1 MASDSVYH
9 KILGVCSDSSI
20 KEIKRAYHEK
30 ARKYHPDLK
39 KNRDAPESHLRM
51 IQLNEAYKRIVKAM
65 RSSDGSNSV
74 LPESDPLSEPAERR
88 RSTRRRE
95 PNGRRGSTGYSGF
108 MGHHGS
114 TGHHESTGRRESA
127 SFYDPAAGDE
137 VQRDKNHDPRGI
149 IPHKDPAYTY
159 YKRGYKIFT
168 RIHPGIWYW
177 AWDRTSPTA
186 MAAKVQEVI
195 DLLPLAYYYFNVVV
209 EEYPKSHWFL
219 DSKYK
224 IRKLERLAP
233 IYKKILRSYRYRCEK
248 KAGADSPQ

>member
-1 MASDSVYH
+1 M
-9 KILGVCSDSSI
+9 
-20 KEIKRAYHEK
+20 
-30 ARKYHPDLK
+30 YHPDLK

-65 RSSDGSNSV
+65 RSAHGGNST
-74 LPESDPLSEPAERR
+74 LPESGLP
-88 RSTRRRE
+88 
-95 PNGRRGSTGYSGF
+95 
-108 MGHHGS
+108 
-114 TGHHESTGRRESA
+114 RESA
-127 SFYDPAAGDE
+127 RESTSIFDSTVIEVNDRPLDE
-137 VQRDKNHDPRGI
+137 ESRRDKSQDPKGI
-149 IPHKDPAYTY
+149 VPHKDPAYTY

-233 IYKKILRSYRYRCEK
+233 IYKKILRSYRYRCGK
-248 KAGADSPQ
+248 KAEPDNIR